1 MKNLIYNARKIY
13 SLSAPFP
20 AKPKFSAGDEVF
32 FGDTAFEYSPN
43 EEELFVDF
51 RSMLAGA
58 EFSSIEK
65 SALFSCKEEFPLYK
79 KIFEKKFLP
88 PNSQV
93 LSPFHGWVDYFI
105 LPLGNS
111 LCTAVNRKDLSV
123 NLSDPLEI
131 PPQKLLKFMKVAKNS
146 KVLKGTVLAERRLQ
160 DNLTVLRA
168 VSPIEGTVE
177 DIDISSG
184 DILIR
189 RFEFE
194 KSTVIPIPGRVTGT
208 MEAGFCASMTVE
220 SRGFFVK
227 LPSFHGKPASGE
239 IFLLPSEIPPQ
250 EDALLI
256 IDRKNII
263 AVLDKTL
270 SMETVQWAR
279 EKGIKTLVCPSIDD
293 DAKKAA
299 NEDSFDL
306 SVAVLFFKGI
316 KKIPSSML
324 AFFRDHR
331 TKQASVSKIA
341 TEDFYTL
348 FIPEK
353 EEIREKYSVPFP
365 GVPDEVLIG
374 TGRHANK
381 SGKVVNVQ
389 THRFNAP
396 SDIPTVEIELEENK
410 ETVYVHLN
418 DLIF

>member
-1 MKNLIYNARKIY
+1 MRSLIYYGRKTY

-20 AKPKFSAGDEVF
+20 AKPKFSAGDEAF
-32 FGDTAFEYSPN
+32 FGETAFTYSPN

-65 SALFSCKEEFPLYK
+65 SALFSCREEFPLYK

-105 LPLGNS
+105 LPYGNS
-111 LCTAVNRKDLSV
+111 LCTVVNRKDLSV

-131 PPQKLLKFMKVAKNS
+131 SPRKLLKFMKVAKNS

-160 DNLTVLRA
+160 DNLTILHA

-184 DILIR
+184 NILIR

-194 KSTVIPIPGRVTGT
+194 KSTLIPLPGRVTGT
-208 MEAGFCASMTVE
+208 MEAGFCASMTIE

-227 LPSFHGKPASGE
+227 LSSFQGKPASGE
-239 IFLLPSEIPPQ
+239 IFLMPSEIPPQ
-250 EDALLI
+250 EDAHLKNG
-256 IDRKNII
+256 RKNII
-263 AVLDKTL
+263 AVIDKTL
-270 SMETVQWAR
+270 SLAEAQWAR
-279 EKGIKTLVCPSIDD
+279 EKGIKAIVCPFIDD
-293 DAKKAA
+293 DARKAA
-299 NEDSFDL
+299 DDASFDL
-306 SVAVLFFKGI
+306 TVAVLFFKGI
-316 KKIPSSML
+316 RKIPSTTL
-324 AFFRDHR
+324 AFFRDKLS
-331 TKQASVSKIA
+331 KQASISKID

-348 FIPEK
+348 FIPDK
-353 EEIREKYSVPFP
+353 EETPEKYSAQFP
-365 GVPDEVLIG
+365 GVSDEVLIL

-381 SGKVVNVQ
+381 SGKVINTQ
-389 THRFNAP
+389 THRLNSH
-396 SDIPTVEIELEENK
+396 SDIPIVEIELEEKK

-418 DLIF
+418 DLVF